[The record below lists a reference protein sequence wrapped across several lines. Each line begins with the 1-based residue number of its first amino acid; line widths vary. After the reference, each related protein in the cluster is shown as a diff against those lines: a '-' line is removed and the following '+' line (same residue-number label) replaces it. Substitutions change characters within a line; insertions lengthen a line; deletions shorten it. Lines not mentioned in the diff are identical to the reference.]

1 MGPAG
6 KAASA
11 TWRRLGRIFPLLAAV
26 LFLAAAILLTT
37 LVPRRLQQRV
47 LEDRTELEEVV
58 RPARSLTA
66 DLGATLDREAAAVRG
81 YLLDRD
87 VRNKERYGQARA
99 REDSIL
105 LQLAPLARRLG
116 AQSVAQLSAVR
127 TRAAAWHIDQ
137 ERLLLEEPGFA
148 PEFLRRMPAQLE
160 LYDGATLAAERL
172 GATLAGIET
181 ARLDRLTRLLALQE
195 PVMRGVTW
203 LAGLALLITLLL
215 AWRLMALQRRPPRH
229 TLEESERRFG
239 DLVDSMREVFWIRDA
254 GTGRFI
260 YVSPAY
266 ESVWGRSSEP
276 LYAGFG
282 PFLATVHPEDRRRV
296 EAATPP
302 GELEYRIVR
311 PDGTIRWIAERCLSM
326 SAPADGSV
334 RWLGVAGDVTER
346 FEARQHL
353 THLALH
359 DPVTGLGNHLLLLDR
374 LEHALARAKRA
385 RMAVAVL
392 VVDVVDFRSVNDEL
406 GWAAGDRL
414 LAAVGKRLQGTLRQE
429 DTLVRLGDDAFMA
442 VLEQVEK
449 RGGVLRAAARIS
461 AAFEVPFT
469 VDGGEVELRVRVAS
483 AISEAGA
490 LTSADLGRLADEA
503 RHRASLDP
511 SAPFEPA
518 GQAAAVELPGA
529 TGGRG
534 RLRQALEDAEFRVHY
549 QPVLDLH
556 TDRLVGLEALLRW
569 EHPGR
574 GLLFPHDFLTLA
586 EESGLIHPLG
596 QWVLRK
602 VCADLRSWENEPP
615 PLRDA
620 WVSVNLSRSQFELP
634 DFVAEVTRILD
645 STGALPARLRIEVD
659 EATWFRARKPLRRLR
674 DLGIAV
680 AIDGFGERFGALGAL
695 RRLPVD
701 AIKINR
707 RLGFSPFGSESTSA
721 AVASFVGLAS
731 GLGLEVTAVGIE
743 NSGELRGLKALG
755 CPTGQGFH
763 LSPPLSDEAL
773 RDWTA
778 GRGRAR
784 AQGSPS

>member
-1 MGPAG
+1 M
-6 KAASA
+6 
-11 TWRRLGRIFPLLAAV
+11 
-26 LFLAAAILLTT
+26 
-37 LVPRRLQQRV
+37 
-47 LEDRTELEEVV
+47 EDRAEIEEVV
-58 RPARSLTA
+58 RPARSLSE
-66 DLGATLDREAAAVRG
+66 DLSATLDREAAAVRG

-87 VRNKERYGQARA
+87 VRNKERYRHARA

-116 AQSVAQLSAVR
+116 TQTVAQLSDVR
-127 TRAAAWHIDQ
+127 TRSAAWHADQ

-148 PEFLRRMPAQLE
+148 PEFLRRLPAQLE
-160 LYDGATLAAERL
+160 MYDGASLAAQRL
-172 GATLAGIET
+172 GATLTGIET
-181 ARLDRLTRLLALQE
+181 ARVDRLARLLELE
-195 PVMRGVTW
+195 RPVMRGVAW

-215 AWRLMALQRRPPRH
+215 AWRLVALQGRPPRSR
-229 TLEESERRFG
+229 LEESERRFG
-239 DLVDSMREVFWIRDA
+239 DLVDSMREVFWIREA
-254 GTGRFI
+254 RTGRFV

-266 ESVWGRSSEP
+266 ESVWGRSREP

-282 PFLATVHPEDRRRV
+282 PFLATVHPEDRLRV
-296 EAATPP
+296 EEATPP

-311 PDGTIRWIAERCLSM
+311 PDGTVRWITERSLPM
-326 SAPADGSV
+326 SAPVDSSA
-334 RWLGVAGDVTER
+334 RWIGVAADVTER

-374 LEHALARAKRA
+374 LEHAVARARRA
-385 RMAVAVL
+385 RVAVAVL
-392 VVDVVDFRSVNDEL
+392 VVDMADFRSVNQKL

-414 LAAVGKRLQGTLRQE
+414 LATVGKRLRGALRQE

-442 VLEQVEK
+442 VLEQVED
-449 RGGVLRAAARIS
+449 RSGVLRAAARVS

-469 VDGGEVELRVRVAS
+469 VDGTEVELSVRVAS

-490 LTSADLGRLADEA
+490 LTTADLGRLADEA
-503 RHRASLDP
+503 RHRAGPDP
-511 SAPFEPA
+511 TAPFEPA
-518 GQAAAVELPGA
+518 GQGTTTELPGTA
-529 TGGRG
+529 GGPG
-534 RLRQALEDAEFRVHY
+534 RLRQALKETEFRVHY
-549 QPVLDLH
+549 QPVMDLH
-556 TDRLVGLEALLRW
+556 TDRVVGLEALLRW
-569 EHPGR
+569 EHPER
-574 GLLFPHDFLTLA
+574 GLLFPHEFLGLT

-596 QWVLRK
+596 LWVLRR
-602 VCADLRSWENEPP
+602 VCKDLRSWESEPL
-615 PLRDA
+615 PLSDV
-620 WVSVNLSRSQFELP
+620 WISVNLSPLQFELP
-634 DFVAEVTRILD
+634 DFVDEVARILD
-645 STGALPARLRIEVD
+645 ATGALPARLRIEVD
-659 EATWFRARKPLRRLR
+659 EATWFRARRPLRRLR
-674 DLGIAV
+674 ELGIAV

-707 RLGFSPFGSESTSA
+707 RLGFSPFGSESTSS

-743 NSGELRGLKALG
+743 NGGELRGLKALG

-778 GRGRAR
+778 HYGQAR
-784 AQGSPS
+784 AQDSVS

>member
-6 KAASA
+6 RAASA
-11 TWRRLGRIFPLLAAV
+11 TWRRLGSFFSLFAAV
-26 LFLAAAILLTT
+26 FLLAAAILGTT
-37 LVPRRLQQRV
+37 LVPRGLQQRV
-47 LEDRTELEEVV
+47 TEDRAELEQVV
-58 RPARSLTA
+58 RPARSLSA

-87 VRNKERYGQARA
+87 VRNKERYELARA
-99 REDSIL
+99 RQDSVL

-116 AQSVAQLSAVR
+116 AQTVAQLSDVR
-127 TRAAAWHIDQ
+127 TRAAAWHVDQ
-137 ERLLLEEPGFA
+137 ERLLLQEPGFA

-160 LYDGATLAAERL
+160 MYDDASLAAERL

-195 PVMRGVTW
+195 PVMRGVAW

-215 AWRLMALQRRPPRH
+215 AWRLVALQRRPPRH
-229 TLEESERRFG
+229 RLAESERRFG

-254 GTGRFI
+254 GTGRFV

-266 ESVWGRSSEP
+266 ESVWGRSREP

-311 PDGTIRWIAERCLSM
+311 PDGTIRWIAERCLPM
-326 SAPADGSV
+326 SAPADGSA
-334 RWLGVAGDVTER
+334 RWLGVAADVTER

-353 THLALH
+353 KHLALH

-374 LEHALARAKRA
+374 LEHALARARRA
-385 RMAVAVL
+385 RAAVAVL
-392 VVDVVDFRSVNDEL
+392 VVDLVDLRSVNEEL

-429 DTLVRLGDDAFMA
+429 DTLVRLADDAFMA
-442 VLEQVEK
+442 VLEQVEE
-449 RGGVLRAAARIS
+449 RGGVQRAASRIS
-461 AAFEVPFT
+461 AAFEAPLT
-469 VDGGEVELRVRVAS
+469 VDGRELELRVRVAS
-483 AISEAGA
+483 AISEAGD
-490 LTSADLGRLADEA
+490 LTSADLGRLADAA
-503 RHRASLDP
+503 RDRATVDP
-511 SAPFEPA
+511 TAPFEPA
-518 GQAAAVELPGA
+518 GHA
-529 TGGRG
+529 TTLEPAGPKNGRG
-534 RLRQALEDAEFRVHY
+534 RLRQALEDGEFRIHY

-556 TDRLVGLEALLRW
+556 TDRMVGLEALLRW

-574 GLLFPHDFLTLA
+574 GLLFPHEFLGLA

-596 QWVLRK
+596 LWVLRQ
-602 VCADLRSWENEPP
+602 VCTDLRSWENEPP

-620 WVSVNLSRSQFELP
+620 WVSVNLSRMQFELP
-634 DFVAEVTRILD
+634 DFIDEVTRTLD
-645 STGALPARLRIEVD
+645 TTGALPPRLKVEVD

-674 DLGIAV
+674 DLGVAV

-695 RRLPVD
+695 KRLPVD
-701 AIKINR
+701 GIKINR
-707 RLGFSPFGSESTSA
+707 RLGFSPFGSESTSS

-731 GLGLEVTAVGIE
+731 GLDLDVTAVGIE
-743 NSGELRGLKALG
+743 NGGELRGLKALG

-778 GRGRAR
+778 GRGEAP
-784 AQGSPS
+784 AEGSVS